1 MSIQSNRTPVS
12 PKTVM
17 RGRAWVAPLC
27 WFAVVFDGF
36 DAVVLGS
43 VLPAMTNDPALGMSD
58 GQGTWVTTIGL
69 VGMMLGA
76 LSMGRLTDKLGRRMV
91 LILAVIAFSVFTFA
105 TGFAT
110 GPMTIGVLRF
120 LAGLGLGGCLP
131 TAISMVTEFAG
142 MAKSASATTLVMSG
156 YHVGAVLTGA
166 VAIWVTQFIVDGW
179 RMMFFLAGIPVLILV
194 PLMYRY
200 LPESPQY
207 LASVGRV
214 VEAEAVAKHYG
225 TTLDT
230 DKALVGQDVD
240 RNQNNGGENK
250 QGIALLLSSTYRR
263 NTLLIWVS
271 SFMGLLLIYGL
282 NNYLPSI
289 MTRSGYGLGNSLGFL
304 VVLNVGSV
312 IGLLVVG
319 RIGDRFTPRVA
330 AIISFSGSAIFLA
343 ALAIKLPVAGIYI
356 MVFISG
362 FFVAAAQNLMYAFT
376 ASNHPSKVRG
386 TALGMSAGIGRL
398 GAISGPLLGGSLL
411 TAGLAY
417 PWAFFAFGAV
427 GAFGAVASLA
437 VRTKRRTEKIEI
449 LH

>member
-1 MSIQSNRTPVS
+1 MSIQSYQTAVS

-43 VLPAMTNDPALGMSD
+43 VLPAMTNDPVLNMSD

-69 VGMMLGA
+69 VGMMLGS
-76 LSMGRLTDKLGRRMV
+76 LSMGRLTDKLGRRKV
-91 LILAVIAFSVFTFA
+91 LMLAVIGFSVFTFA
-105 TGFAT
+105 IGFAPDPT
-110 GPMTIGVLRF
+110 TIGILRF
-120 LAGLGLGGCLP
+120 VAGLGLGGCLP
-131 TAISMVTEFAG
+131 TSISMVTEFAG
-142 MAKSASATTLVMSG
+142 MAKSSSATTLVMSG
-156 YHVGAVLTGA
+156 YHVGAVLTA
-166 VAIWVTQFIVDGW
+166 TVAIWATHSIVDGW
-179 RMMFFLAGIPVLILV
+179 RMMFFLAGVPVLILV

-207 LASVGRV
+207 LASAGRAD
-214 VEAEAVAKHYG
+214 EAKAVANHYRIALE
-225 TTLDT
+225 TDKTVRQDT
-230 DKALVGQDVD
+230 D
-240 RNQNNGGENK
+240 RNHANAGENK
-250 QGIALLLSSTYRR
+250 QGIALLLSSIYRR

-304 VVLNVGSV
+304 VILNVGSV
-312 IGLLVVG
+312 IGLLIVG
-319 RIGDRFTPRVA
+319 KIGDKFTPRVA
-330 AIISFSGSAIFLA
+330 AIISFAGSAVFLA
-343 ALAIKLPVAGIYI
+343 ALAIKLPVVGIYI

-362 FFVAAAQNLMYAFT
+362 CFVAAAQNLMYAFT

-386 TALGMSAGIGRL
+386 TALGMSAGVGRL

-411 TAGLAY
+411 AAGLAY

-437 VRTKRRTEKIEI
+437 VRTKRRTESIEV

>member
-1 MSIQSNRTPVS
+1 
-12 PKTVM
+12 
-17 RGRAWVAPLC
+17 
-27 WFAVVFDGF
+27 
-36 DAVVLGS
+36 
-43 VLPAMTNDPALGMSD
+43 
-58 GQGTWVTTIGL
+58 
-69 VGMMLGA
+69 
-76 LSMGRLTDKLGRRMV
+76 
-91 LILAVIAFSVFTFA
+91 AVIAFSVFTFA

-271 SFMGLLLIYGL
+271 S
-282 NNYLPSI
+282 
-289 MTRSGYGLGNSLGFL
+289 
-304 VVLNVGSV
+304 
-312 IGLLVVG
+312 
-319 RIGDRFTPRVA
+319 
-330 AIISFSGSAIFLA
+330 
-343 ALAIKLPVAGIYI
+343 
-356 MVFISG
+356 
-362 FFVAAAQNLMYAFT
+362 
-376 ASNHPSKVRG
+376 
-386 TALGMSAGIGRL
+386 
-398 GAISGPLLGGSLL
+398 
-411 TAGLAY
+411 
-417 PWAFFAFGAV
+417 
-427 GAFGAVASLA
+427 
-437 VRTKRRTEKIEI
+437 
-449 LH
+449 